1 MHYCAIAL
9 ARPRVF
15 ISSTFYDLKHV
26 RADLEV
32 FVRELGFEPILN
44 ERGHIPYGA
53 TEPLEENAYR
63 EVELADIMVS
73 IIGGRFGA
81 ESSDEDQSVSQR
93 ELEKA
98 IQTEKQVY
106 IFIER
111 AVQIEYSTYLLNK
124 ENPDVRYQSV
134 DDVRVFKFLER
145 IEQLPRNNAI
155 ASFETAPD
163 ITDYLREQWAG
174 LFQNLLRQERVKVE
188 GQNLARIERTANT
201 LERLLKVAAE
211 SANDTNQLVKDVVLT
226 NHPAFGQL
234 QQLLGIPYR
243 VFFTTREELSTWLL
257 TALGFSHEVRV
268 EMWDHKDY
276 AEWYRPQGT
285 DNQYDIL
292 WVYEGLFDEVGSLK
306 PVAPDAWKDD
316 WIKFREIRPVA
327 ATVVTDDK
335 S

>member
-1 MHYCAIAL
+1 M

-15 ISSTFYDLKHV
+15 ISSTFFDLKHV
-26 RADLEV
+26 RVDLEV

-44 ERGHIPYGA
+44 ERGHIPYGS

-63 EVELADIMVS
+63 EVELSDIVVS

-81 ESSDEDQSVSQR
+81 ESSDEEQSISQR

-98 IQTEKQVY
+98 IKTEKQVY

-111 AVQIEYSTYLLNK
+111 AVQVEYSTYLLNK
-124 ENPDVRYQSV
+124 DHPDVKYQSV
-134 DDVRVFKFLER
+134 DDVRVFNFLEQ

-163 ITDYLREQWAG
+163 ITDYLKEQWAG

-211 SANDTNQLVKDVVLT
+211 NASDTNQLVKDVVLT
-226 NHPAFGQL
+226 NHPAFAQI
-234 QQLLGIPYR
+234 QKLLNLSYR
-243 VFFTTREELSTWLL
+243 VFFTTRDELNAWLIS
-257 TALGFSHEVRV
+257 AAGFAHEVR
-268 EMWDHKDY
+268 EDLWDDSEY
-276 AEWYRPQGT
+276 AEWYRHQGPI
-285 DNQYDIL
+285 DVEYDIL
-292 WVYEGLFDEVGSLK
+292 WVCESLFDEVGSLK
-306 PVAPDAWKDD
+306 PVAPDAWHEE
-316 WIKFREIRPVA
+316 WIKYKEVRPVA
-327 ATVVTDDK
+327 TSAVDEK
-335 S
+335 G

>member
-1 MHYCAIAL
+1 MHYCALAL
-9 ARPRVF
+9 ARPRIF

-44 ERGHIPYGA
+44 ERGHIPYGS

-63 EVELADIMVS
+63 EVEMADIVVS

-81 ESSDEDQSVSQR
+81 ESSDEEQSISQR

-111 AVQIEYSTYLLNK
+111 AVQVEYSTYLLNK
-124 ENPDVRYQSV
+124 DNQDVRYQSV
-134 DDVRVFKFLER
+134 DDVRVFKFLEQ

-163 ITDYLREQWAG
+163 ITDYLKEQWAG

-201 LERLLKVAAE
+201 LERLLKVAGQ
-211 SANDTNQLVKDVVLT
+211 STRVVL
-226 NHPAFGQL
+226 L
-234 QQLLGIPYR
+234 K
-243 VFFTTREELSTWLL
+243 S
-257 TALGFSHEVRV
+257 ALRSKLISH
-268 EMWDHKDY
+268 
-276 AEWYRPQGT
+276 
-285 DNQYDIL
+285 
-292 WVYEGLFDEVGSLK
+292 
-306 PVAPDAWKDD
+306 
-316 WIKFREIRPVA
+316 
-327 ATVVTDDK
+327 
-335 S
+335 

>member
-1 MHYCAIAL
+1 M

-26 RADLEV
+26 RVDLEL
-32 FVRELGFEPILN
+32 FVRELGFDPILN
-44 ERGHIPYGA
+44 ERGHIPYGS

-63 EVELADIMVS
+63 EVELADIVVS

-81 ESSDEDQSVSQR
+81 ESSDEQQSISQR

-98 IQTEKQVY
+98 IKTEKQVY

-111 AVQIEYSTYLLNK
+111 AVQVEYSTYLLNK
-124 ENPDVRYQSV
+124 DNPDVRYQSV
-134 DDVRVFKFLER
+134 DDVRVFKFLEQ

-163 ITDYLREQWAG
+163 ISDYLKEQWAG

-211 SANDTNQLVKDVVLT
+211 NASDTNQLVKDVVLT
-226 NHPAFGQL
+226 NHPAFAQI
-234 QQLLGIPYR
+234 QNLLDLSYR
-243 VFFTTREELSTWLL
+243 VFFTTRDELNAWLL
-257 TALGFSHEVRV
+257 SAAGFGHEVRV
-268 EMWDHKDY
+268 DLWDDAEY
-276 AEWYRPQGT
+276 AEWYRHQGAI
-285 DNQYDIL
+285 DVEYDIL
-292 WVYEGLFDEVGSLK
+292 WVCECLFDEGGSLK
-306 PVAPDAWKDD
+306 PVAPDAWDD
-316 WIKFREIRPVA
+316 KWIRYKEVRPVA
-327 ATVVTDDK
+327 TSAVDEK
-335 S
+335 G